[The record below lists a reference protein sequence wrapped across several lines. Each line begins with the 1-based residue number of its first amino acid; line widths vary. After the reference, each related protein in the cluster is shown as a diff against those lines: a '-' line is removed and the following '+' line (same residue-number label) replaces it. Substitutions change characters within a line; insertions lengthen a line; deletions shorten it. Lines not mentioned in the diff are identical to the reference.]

1 MNSLNTI
8 QKFPHMPTNDFYGTG
23 VAVVTPFKSDFS
35 VDYDA
40 LANNINYLIDNG
52 IKYLVALGTTAESPT
67 ITTAEKI
74 KIFDCFTHVNNN
86 RVPLV
91 MGIGG
96 NHTAALE
103 EALSTADVSGF
114 QAILSVSPYYNRPSQ
129 EGIYRHYKALDAVTP
144 LPIIV
149 YNVPGRTASN
159 ITAETTLRIAHDC
172 KKIIG
177 IKEASGDLDQGAQ
190 ILAGRPKGFLVLSG
204 DDETAIPLVQ
214 MGGEGVIS
222 VIAGGFPKT
231 FSSGI
236 EAALRSDK
244 DKASDVMEHIAPVI
258 DLLFEE
264 GNPAGIKAVLYQ
276 RGLIENYLRLPLTP
290 ASESLRKRLQT
301 YTESLA

>member
-1 MNSLNTI
+1 MLKT
-8 QKFPHMPTNDFYGTG
+8 DFYGTG
-23 VAVVTPFKSDFS
+23 VAVVTPFKADYSI
-35 VDYDA
+35 DYDA
-40 LANNINYLIDNG
+40 LANNINYLIDSG
-52 IKYLVALGTTAESPT
+52 INYLVALGTTGESPT
-67 ITTAEKI
+67 LNTAEKI
-74 KIFDCFTHVNNN
+74 KVFDCFVQVNNN

-91 MGIGG
+91 MGMGG

-103 EALSTADVSGF
+103 EALATAKLSGF

-144 LPIIV
+144 LPLVI

-172 KKIIG
+172 KRIIG
-177 IKEASGDLDQGAQ
+177 IKEASGDLDQCAQ
-190 ILAGRPKGFLVLSG
+190 IIAGRPKDFLVLSG

-236 EAALRSDK
+236 EAALQSDSEL
-244 DKASDVMEHIAPVI
+244 ASKIMKQMTPVI

-264 GNPAGIKAVLYQ
+264 GNPAGIKAVLHQ
-276 RGLIENYLRLPLTP
+276 RGLLDNHLRLPLTP
-290 ASESLRKRLQT
+290 ASKGLQKRLQAFT
-301 YTESLA
+301 DHLE